1 VRKLSAL
8 IVALLFLNI
17 QPTHAVETLP
27 QPFFNYLN
35 SKYLGDPGVILIDKA
50 TGEVIYESGSTKA
63 RTPASVLKLT
73 SAAAIALTLDASTV
87 FKTAIYKTEKRGVF
101 VIWGENDPW
110 ITSNAKYRDA
120 NKRAYMPKLIKAA
133 FASDKKLKKITL
145 IYKGVNN
152 SDIYYAKKALKRRA
166 SVAYKPLSKNIEVES
181 LITEKIS
188 QVESPPLSKMI
199 RFALLYSDNVL
210 SQRLAML
217 ATGKNGYPLNKD
229 GLNDMIH
236 EKLTSLN
243 VDTTGMYLVDGS
255 GIGGSNRISAVTVS
269 QLLLKIRSEPQLQVV
284 YDSLPV
290 GGESGTLIGRYH
302 TTAPQAVGIV
312 KAKTGST
319 RHTVS
324 LAGFTSSGEKE
335 YVFVVIAD
343 GVGRTKR
350 SQNAAR
356 SAIDRMLGTITK
368 PVVIGLTPP
377 TVENNPVA
385 ITQQPTY
392 IKQR

>member
-1 VRKLSAL
+1 MRKLSVF

-35 SKYLGDPGVILIDKA
+35 SKYLGDPGIILIDKA
-50 TGEVIYESGSTKA
+50 SGEVIYESGSTKA

-73 SAAAIALTLDASTV
+73 SAAAIALTLDANTV

-181 LITEKIS
+181 LITEKLS

-217 ATGKNGYPLNKD
+217 ATGKNGYPLNKE
-229 GLNDMIH
+229 GLNDMAH
-236 EKLTSLN
+236 EKLTTLGI
-243 VDTTGMYLVDGS
+243 DTKGMKLVDGS
-255 GIGGSNRISAVTVS
+255 GLGGSNRISAVTVS
-269 QLLLKIRSEPQLQVV
+269 QLLLKIRSEPQLKVV

-302 TTAPQAVGIV
+302 TTAPQAVGTV

-324 LAGFTSSGEKE
+324 LAGYTSSGEKE

-377 TVENNPVA
+377 TVENNPVT
-385 ITQQPTY
+385 ITQ
-392 IKQR
+392 

>member
-1 VRKLSAL
+1 MRKLSIF
-8 IVALLFLNI
+8 IVSLLFLNI

-73 SAAAIALTLDASTV
+73 TAATIALTLDASTV

-133 FASDKKLKKITL
+133 FASDKKLKRITL

-181 LITEKIS
+181 LVTEKLTE
-188 QVESPPLSKMI
+188 VESPPLSKMI

-229 GLNDMIH
+229 GLNDMAN
-236 EKLTSLN
+236 EKLTSLGI
-243 VDTTGMYLVDGS
+243 DTKGMKLVDGS
-255 GIGGSNRISAVTVS
+255 GLSGANRVSAVTVS
-269 QLLLKIRSEPQLQVV
+269 QLLLKIRSESQLKVV

-324 LAGFTSSGEKE
+324 LAGYTSSGEKE

-385 ITQQPTY
+385 ITQ
-392 IKQR
+392 

>member
-1 VRKLSAL
+1 MRKLSVF

-50 TGEVIYESGSTKA
+50 SGEVIYESGSTKA

-73 SAAAIALTLDASTV
+73 SAAAIALTLDANTV

-181 LITEKIS
+181 LITEKLS
-188 QVESPPLSKMI
+188 EVESPPLSKMI
-199 RFALLYSDNVL
+199 RFAMLYSDNVL

-229 GLNDMIH
+229 GLNDMAH
-236 EKLTSLN
+236 EKLTTLGI
-243 VDTTGMYLVDGS
+243 DTKGMKLVDGS
-255 GIGGSNRISAVTVS
+255 GLGGSNRISAVTVS
-269 QLLLKIRSEPQLQVV
+269 QLLLKIRSEPQLKVV

-324 LAGFTSSGEKE
+324 LAGYTSSGEKE

-385 ITQQPTY
+385 ITQ
-392 IKQR
+392 

>member
-1 VRKLSAL
+1 MMRKSRLTFSLITAL
-8 IVALLFLNI
+8 FFSLNSNLA
-17 QPTHAVETLP
+17 HAGETLP

-35 SKYLGDPGVILIDKA
+35 SKYLADPGVILIDRA
-50 TGEVIYESGSTKA
+50 SGEVIYESGSTKP

-73 SAAAIALTLDASTV
+73 SAAAIAMTLDANTV

-166 SVAYKPLSKNIEVES
+166 SVAYKPLSKDIEVES
-181 LITEKIS
+181 LITEKLS
-188 QVESPPLSKMI
+188 EVESPPLSKMI
-199 RFALLYSDNVL
+199 KFALLYSDNVL
-210 SQRLAML
+210 SQRLVML
-217 ATGKNGYPLNKD
+217 ATGRNGYPLTKM
-229 GLNDMIH
+229 GLNDMVT
-236 EKLTSLN
+236 EKLTLLG
-243 VDTTGMYLVDGS
+243 VDTTGMNLVDGS
-255 GIGGSNRISAVTVS
+255 GLGGSNRISVVTVS
-269 QLLLKIRSEPQLQVV
+269 QLLLKIRSEPQLKVV

-324 LAGFTSSGEKE
+324 LAGYTSSGEKE
-335 YVFVVIAD
+335 YIFVVIAD

-350 SQNAAR
+350 LQNAAR

-377 TVENNPVA
+377 TVENNPIA
-385 ITQQPTY
+385 IPQ
-392 IKQR
+392 

>member
-1 VRKLSAL
+1 MRKSSVF

-73 SAAAIALTLDASTV
+73 TAATIALTLDASTV

-133 FASDKKLKKITL
+133 FASDKKLKRITL

-181 LITEKIS
+181 LVTEKLTE
-188 QVESPPLSKMI
+188 VESPPLSKMI

-229 GLNDMIH
+229 GLNDMAN
-236 EKLTSLN
+236 EKLTSLGI
-243 VDTTGMYLVDGS
+243 DTKGMKLVDGS
-255 GIGGSNRISAVTVS
+255 GLSGANRVSAVTVS
-269 QLLLKIRSEPQLQVV
+269 QLLLKIRSESQLKVV

-324 LAGFTSSGEKE
+324 LAGYTSSGEKE

-385 ITQQPTY
+385 ITQ
-392 IKQR
+392 

>member
-1 VRKLSAL
+1 MRKLSVF
-8 IVALLFLNI
+8 IVALLFINI

-35 SKYLGDPGVILIDKA
+35 SKYLGDPGVILIDRA
-50 TGEVIYESGSTKA
+50 TGEVIYESGSTKI

-73 SAAAIALTLDASTV
+73 SAAAIAMTLDANTV

-166 SVAYKPLSKNIEVES
+166 SVAYKPLSKDIEVES

-210 SQRLAML
+210 SQRLVML
-217 ATGKNGYPLNKD
+217 ATGRNGYPLNKD
-229 GLNDMIH
+229 GLNDMVT
-236 EKLTSLN
+236 EKLTSLG
-243 VDTTGMYLVDGS
+243 VDTTGMKLVDGS
-255 GIGGSNRISAVTVS
+255 GLGGSNRISAVTVS
-269 QLLLKIRSEPQLQVV
+269 QLLLKIRSEPQLKVV

-302 TTAPQAVGIV
+302 TTAPQAVGVV

-324 LAGFTSSGEKE
+324 LAGYTTSGEKE

-350 SQNAAR
+350 LQNAAR

-377 TVENNPVA
+377 TVENTPVA
-385 ITQQPTY
+385 IPQ
-392 IKQR
+392 

>member
-1 VRKLSAL
+1 MRKLSVF

-35 SKYLGDPGVILIDKA
+35 SKYLGDPGIILIDKA

-73 SAAAIALTLDASTV
+73 SAAAIALTLDANTV

-166 SVAYKPLSKNIEVES
+166 SVAYKPLSKNVEVES
-181 LITEKIS
+181 LVTEKLS
-188 QVESPPLSKMI
+188 EVESPPLSKMI

-229 GLNDMIH
+229 GLNDMVH
-236 EKLTSLN
+236 EKLNSLN

-255 GIGGSNRISAVTVS
+255 GLGGSNRISAVTVS
-269 QLLLKIRSEPQLQVV
+269 QLLLKIRSEPQLKVV

-324 LAGFTSSGEKE
+324 LAGYTSSGEKE

-377 TVENNPVA
+377 AVENNPVA
-385 ITQQPTY
+385 ITQ
-392 IKQR
+392 

>member
-1 VRKLSAL
+1 MRKLSVF

-73 SAAAIALTLDASTV
+73 SAAAIALTLDANTV

-120 NKRAYMPKLIKAA
+120 NKRAYMPRLIKAA

-152 SDIYYAKKALKRRA
+152 SDIYYAKKALNRRA

-181 LITEKIS
+181 LITEKLS

-199 RFALLYSDNVL
+199 RFAMLYSDNIL

-217 ATGKNGYPLNKD
+217 ATGENGYPLNKD
-229 GLNDMIH
+229 GLNDMVH
-236 EKLTSLN
+236 EKLNSLN

-255 GIGGSNRISAVTVS
+255 GLGGSNRISAVTVS
-269 QLLLKIRSEPQLQVV
+269 QLLLKIRSEPQLKVV

-290 GGESGTLIGRYH
+290 GGESGTLISRYH

-324 LAGFTSSGEKE
+324 LAGYTSSGEKE

-385 ITQQPTY
+385 ITQ
-392 IKQR
+392 

>member
-1 VRKLSAL
+1 MRKLSVF

-73 SAAAIALTLDASTV
+73 SAAAIALTLDANTV

-217 ATGKNGYPLNKD
+217 ATGKNGYPLNKE
-229 GLNDMIH
+229 GLNDMAH
-236 EKLTSLN
+236 EKLTTLGI
-243 VDTTGMYLVDGS
+243 DTKGMKLVDGS
-255 GIGGSNRISAVTVS
+255 GLGGSNRISAVTVS
-269 QLLLKIRSEPQLQVV
+269 QLLLKIRSEPQLKVV

-324 LAGFTSSGEKE
+324 LAGYTSSGEKE

-385 ITQQPTY
+385 ITQ
-392 IKQR
+392 

>member
-1 VRKLSAL
+1 MSKLSVF

-50 TGEVIYESGSTKA
+50 SGEVIYESGSTKA

-73 SAAAIALTLDASTV
+73 SAAAIALTLDANTV

-229 GLNDMIH
+229 GLNDMAH
-236 EKLTSLN
+236 EKLTTLGI
-243 VDTTGMYLVDGS
+243 DTTGMKLVDGS
-255 GIGGSNRISAVTVS
+255 GLGGSNRISAVTVS

-324 LAGFTSSGEKE
+324 LAGYTSSGEKE

-385 ITQQPTY
+385 ITQ
-392 IKQR
+392 

>member
-1 VRKLSAL
+1 MRKLSVF

-73 SAAAIALTLDASTV
+73 TAATIALTLDASTV

-181 LITEKIS
+181 LITEKLS
-188 QVESPPLSKMI
+188 EVESPPLSKMI
-199 RFALLYSDNVL
+199 RFAMLYSDNVL

-229 GLNDMIH
+229 GLNDMAN
-236 EKLTSLN
+236 EKLTSLGI
-243 VDTTGMYLVDGS
+243 DTKGMKLVDGS
-255 GIGGSNRISAVTVS
+255 GLSGANRVSAVTVS
-269 QLLLKIRSEPQLQVV
+269 QLLLKIRSESQLKVV

-324 LAGFTSSGEKE
+324 LAGYTSSGEKE

-385 ITQQPTY
+385 ITQ
-392 IKQR
+392 

>member
-1 VRKLSAL
+1 MRKLSVFIA
-8 IVALLFLNI
+8 ALLFLNI

-50 TGEVIYESGSTKA
+50 SGEVIYESGSTKA

-166 SVAYKPLSKNIEVES
+166 SVAYKPLSKNIDVES

-229 GLNDMIH
+229 GLNDMAH
-236 EKLTSLN
+236 EKLTTLG
-243 VDTTGMYLVDGS
+243 VDTTGMKLVDGS
-255 GIGGSNRISAVTVS
+255 GLGGSNRISAVTVS

-324 LAGFTSSGEKE
+324 LAGYTSSGEKE

-385 ITQQPTY
+385 ITQ
-392 IKQR
+392 

>member
-1 VRKLSAL
+1 MRKLSIF
-8 IVALLFLNI
+8 IVSLLFLNI

-50 TGEVIYESGSTKA
+50 SGEVIYESGSTKA

-73 SAAAIALTLDASTV
+73 SAAAIALTLDANTV

-166 SVAYKPLSKNIEVES
+166 SVAYKPLSKDIEVES
-181 LITEKIS
+181 LITEKLS
-188 QVESPPLSKMI
+188 EVESPPLSKMI

-217 ATGKNGYPLNKD
+217 ATGKNGYPLDRD
-229 GLNDMIH
+229 GLNDMVH
-236 EKLTSLN
+236 EKLNSLN
-243 VDTTGMYLVDGS
+243 VDTTGMKLVDGS
-255 GIGGSNRISAVTVS
+255 GLGGSNRISAVTVS
-269 QLLLKIRSEPQLQVV
+269 QLLLKIRSEPQLKVV

-324 LAGFTSSGEKE
+324 LAGYTSSGEKE

-377 TVENNPVA
+377 TVDNNQAA
-385 ITQQPTY
+385 ISQ
-392 IKQR
+392 

>member
-1 VRKLSAL
+1 MRKLSVF
-8 IVALLFLNI
+8 IVALIFLNI

-50 TGEVIYESGSTKA
+50 TGEVIYESGSAKA

-73 SAAAIALTLDASTV
+73 SAAAIAMTLDANTV

-166 SVAYKPLSKNIEVES
+166 SVAYKPLSKDIEVES
-181 LITEKIS
+181 LITEKLS
-188 QVESPPLSKMI
+188 EVESPPLSKMI

-210 SQRLAML
+210 SQRLVML
-217 ATGKNGYPLNKD
+217 ATGRNGYPLNKD
-229 GLNDMIH
+229 GLNDMVT
-236 EKLTSLN
+236 EKLTSLG
-243 VDTTGMYLVDGS
+243 VDTTGMKLVDGS
-255 GIGGSNRISAVTVS
+255 GLGGSNRISAVTVS
-269 QLLLKIRSEPQLQVV
+269 QLLLKIRSEPQLKVV

-324 LAGFTSSGEKE
+324 LAGYTTSGEKE

-350 SQNAAR
+350 LQNAAR

-377 TVENNPVA
+377 TVENTPVA
-385 ITQQPTY
+385 IPQ
-392 IKQR
+392 

>member
-1 VRKLSAL
+1 MKKLPVL
-8 IVALLFLNI
+8 VVALLLLNI

-35 SKYLGDPGVILIDKA
+35 SKYLADPGVILIDRA
-50 TGEVIYESGSTKA
+50 SGEVIYESGSTKP

-73 SAAAIALTLDASTV
+73 SAAAIAMTLDANTV

-166 SVAYKPLSKNIEVES
+166 SVAYKPLSKDIEVES
-181 LITEKIS
+181 LITEKLS
-188 QVESPPLSKMI
+188 EVESPPLSKMI

-210 SQRLAML
+210 SQRLVML
-217 ATGKNGYPLNKD
+217 ATGRNGYPLTKTGLKD
-229 GLNDMIH
+229 MVT
-236 EKLTSLN
+236 EKLTLLG
-243 VDTTGMYLVDGS
+243 VDTTGMNLVDGS
-255 GIGGSNRISAVTVS
+255 GLGGSNRISAVTVS
-269 QLLLKIRSEPQLQVV
+269 QLLLKIRSEPQLKVV
-284 YDSLPV
+284 YDSLPI

-324 LAGFTSSGEKE
+324 LAGYTSSGEKE
-335 YVFVVIAD
+335 YIFVVIAD

-350 SQNAAR
+350 LQNAAR

-377 TVENNPVA
+377 TVENNPIA
-385 ITQQPTY
+385 IPQ
-392 IKQR
+392 

>member
-1 VRKLSAL
+1 VKKLLAL
-8 IVALLFLNI
+8 VVALLLFNI

-35 SKYLGDPGVILIDKA
+35 SKYLGNPGVILIDKA
-50 TGEVIYESGSTKA
+50 SGEVIYESGSTKA

-181 LITEKIS
+181 LITEKLS
-188 QVESPPLSKMI
+188 EVESPPLSKMI

-229 GLNDMIH
+229 GLNDMANA
-236 EKLTSLN
+236 KLTALGI
-243 VDTTGMYLVDGS
+243 DTTGMKLVDGS
-255 GIGGSNRISAVTVS
+255 GLGGSNRISAVTVS
-269 QLLLKIRSEPQLQVV
+269 QLLLKIRSEPQLKVV

-324 LAGFTSSGEKE
+324 LAGYTSSGEKE

-377 TVENNPVA
+377 TVDNNQAA
-385 ITQQPTY
+385 ISQ
-392 IKQR
+392 

>member
-1 VRKLSAL
+1 MRKLSVF

-50 TGEVIYESGSTKA
+50 SGEVIYESGSTKA

-73 SAAAIALTLDASTV
+73 TAATIALTLDASTV

-181 LITEKIS
+181 LITEKLS
-188 QVESPPLSKMI
+188 EVESPPLSKMI
-199 RFALLYSDNVL
+199 RFAMLYSDNVL

-229 GLNDMIH
+229 GLNDMAH
-236 EKLTSLN
+236 EKLTSLGI
-243 VDTTGMYLVDGS
+243 DTTGMKLVDGS
-255 GIGGSNRISAVTVS
+255 GLGGSNRISAVTVS
-269 QLLLKIRSEPQLQVV
+269 QLLLKIRSEPQLKVV

-324 LAGFTSSGEKE
+324 LAGYTSSGEKE

-385 ITQQPTY
+385 ITQ
-392 IKQR
+392 